1 MQPDHDANEQQG
13 QQLEFDF
20 EYKSDDSNDASQ
32 SPHDSGCPDSGR
44 PVDQHVFTLMEVC
57 GPCSSN
63 SRKFSEGFNCS
74 KGITSNQKQ
83 LAKLEAGYTARV
95 EARLGDG

>member
-44 PVDQHVFTLMEVC
+44 PLDQHVFTLMEVLR
-57 GPCSSN
+57 SVL
-63 SRKFSEGFNCS
+63 
-74 KGITSNQKQ
+74 KQ
-83 LAKLEAGYTARV
+83 LEEIQR
-95 EARLGDG
+95 RL